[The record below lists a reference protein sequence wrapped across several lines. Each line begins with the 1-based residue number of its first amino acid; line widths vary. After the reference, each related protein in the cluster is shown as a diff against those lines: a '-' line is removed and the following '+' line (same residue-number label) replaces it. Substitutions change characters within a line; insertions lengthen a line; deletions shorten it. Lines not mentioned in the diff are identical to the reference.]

1 MLIFDCTKK
10 HAGVQKRT
18 RHGEILHTTHRIPT
32 PHQPIDWDQDLS
44 SPSFACLH
52 GLSSELINVV
62 RFHGQPRQVRCVL
75 PRVTVNPSR
84 NLSCHC
90 PRSLQAHRPRGR
102 LKTPQSSAIMIF
114 PMLHSYACQQINPCP
129 AITQIGIFSCSAN
142 LLASM
147 RANRN
152 YQGNPLSE
160 GRVPRMRFAVSG
172 ILAWHPSPSTPPS
185 EHPSPSPT
193 SSNKDMHKSGH
204 RGLNNGCWV
213 GRFFVQLAYDTHK

>member
-32 PHQPIDWDQDLS
+32 PHRQPIDWDQDLS
-44 SPSFACLH
+44 SPSFTCLH
-52 GLSSELINVV
+52 GLPSELI
-62 RFHGQPRQVRCVL
+62 VL

-90 PRSLQAHRPRGR
+90 PRSLQAHRPCGR

-114 PMLHSYACQQINPCP
+114 PVLHSYACQRINPCP
-129 AITQIGIFSCSAN
+129 AITQIGIFSCCAN
-142 LLASM
+142 WLASM
-147 RANRN
+147 LGNRN

-160 GRVPRMRFAVSG
+160 GRVPRMRFAVSE

-185 EHPSPSPT
+185 EHPSPSTYVKQQRHAQIWPQ
-193 SSNKDMHKSGH
+193 
-204 RGLNNGCWV
+204 RP
-213 GRFFVQLAYDTHK
+213 

>member
-32 PHQPIDWDQDLS
+32 PHRQPIDWDQDLS
-44 SPSFACLH
+44 SPSFTSLH

-84 NLSCHC
+84 NLSCRC
-90 PRSLQAHRPRGR
+90 PRSLQAHRPCGR

-114 PMLHSYACQQINPCP
+114 PVLHSYACQRINPCP
-129 AITQIGIFSCSAN
+129 AITQIGIFSCAPRTGW
-142 LLASM
+142 
-147 RANRN
+147 RAC
-152 YQGNPLSE
+152 
-160 GRVPRMRFAVSG
+160 VPTETTKETRCRRAAYLECALPFPRY
-172 ILAWHPSPSTPPS
+172 LPST
-185 EHPSPSPT
+185 HPRRHCRRNIRRHRRT
-193 SSNKDMHKSGH
+193 STNKDMHKILPQ
-204 RGLNNGCWV
+204 RP
-213 GRFFVQLAYDTHK
+213 